1 MTTSLTIT
9 IAAESGQVEIWIWL
23 QIISARVIISR
34 VAWVV
39 FGNVQLDGFSW
50 SVVDRMVRLMIRW
63 FSCGFLIR
71 WFSGGFLM
79 ISACS
84 GVSGSQAGGP
94 LYLGNIFSQLQ
105 NNPTGFCLSFFEAF
119 LWYSSI
125 TNCVKEIRKTF
136 LSAISFQDAI
146 FYDATIKLGLTTFWF
161 LCKYDCTHIRQLGH
175 SCASFRFK
183 IMCLTTIQC
192 FRPKLRFN
200 FSSGLEN

>member
-1 MTTSLTIT
+1 M
-9 IAAESGQVEIWIWL
+9 
-23 QIISARVIISR
+23 
-34 VAWVV
+34 
-39 FGNVQLDGFSW
+39 FSW
-50 SVVDRMVRLMIRW
+50 TVSADQL
-63 FSCGFLIR
+63 LIG
-71 WFSGGFLM
+71 WSGWWSGGFHVDFWSVFRWISDQFSGEFL